1 MMIIPFL
8 GMQLRFYPLF
18 FDFVILPLY
27 FENDDVVCPFLLR
40 SPLVEIRISD
50 YLQSERRV

>member
-50 YLQSERRV
+50 